1 MPVTIPTN
9 RMLFAILLSRSFT
22 QKYPINPPSILKN
35 NGTRYHA
42 LEGFDITICCLAGTA
57 ITPGATIL
65 PTRVPQ
71 YGQATKSVE
80 ILFPQDGHFGFNVVP
95 QYGQATKSA
104 EILFPQD
111 GHLDVDA

>member
-1 MPVTIPTN
+1 M
-9 RMLFAILLSRSFT
+9 
-22 QKYPINPPSILKN
+22 
-35 NGTRYHA
+35 GG
-42 LEGFDITICCLAGTA
+42 EGGRGSSSVFGFNV
-57 ITPGATIL
+57 
-65 PTRVPQ
+65 VPQ
-71 YGQATKSVE
+71 YGQATKSAE